1 MRRLVLLS
9 WIRWGVS
16 SAEDVLEKPDNL
28 IPLEEMT
35 NIIYDMAVLNAAK
48 EINSQILSEY
58 IKQPS
63 DFIFRKYGIDSIQ
76 YTKSDLY
83 YASVPAEYDKIY
95 NAVKLRLE
103 KEKSEIDEKRR
114 QSADSARKR
123 TVIKR

>member
-1 MRRLVLLS
+1 MRRLVLFCCIL
-9 WIRWGVS
+9 WGVS
-16 SAEDVLEKPDNL
+16 CAEEVMEKPENL
-28 IPLEEMT
+28 IPQEEMT

-76 YTKSDLY
+76 YMKSDLY

-103 KEKSEIDEKRR
+103 KEKSEIDEKRK
-114 QSADSARKR
+114 QSADSARQR
-123 TVIKR
+123 GVIKR

>member
-1 MRRLVLLS
+1 MRKLLLFCS
-9 WIRWGVS
+9 ILWVVS
-16 SAEDVLEKPDNL
+16 CADEVIERPDNL
-28 IPLEEMT
+28 IPQEKMI

-48 EINSQILSEY
+48 EINTQILSEY

-63 DFIFRKYGIDSIQ
+63 DFIFNKYGIDSVQ

-83 YASVPAEYDKIY
+83 YASIPAEYDKIY
-95 NAVKLRLE
+95 NAVKMRLD

-114 QSADSARKR
+114 RLADSARQR